1 MGMKDPV
8 PTYTYYI
15 NQIIQRHPDLAYLHA
30 TEKHIESP
38 EKGQNTS
45 ADAFISEGTE
55 NDFIRELWSTYGAN
69 GRRLITAG
77 GYTRE
82 TGMRVAQRKGDLIA
96 YGRLFISNVS
106 FFSSLC
112 VTLAL
117 IVYLQLMI
125 GFAFQPELPYR
136 LEKGL
141 KVDKGDRST
150 YYSRAD
156 PKGYTDYSFSPEFLR
171 EAGSARMEILARI

>member
-30 TEKHIESP
+30 TEKRLESTHRP
-38 EKGQNTS
+38 NAS
-45 ADAFISEGTE
+45 SDVYVAEGTE
-55 NDFIRELWSTYGAN
+55 NDFIRELWSAYGTN

-82 TGMRVAQRKGDLIA
+82 TGMSVAQRKGDLIA

-106 FFSSLC
+106 FL
-112 VTLAL
+112 
-117 IVYLQLMI
+117 
-125 GFAFQPELPYR
+125 FAAP
-136 LEKGL
+136 G
-141 KVDKGDRST
+141 GI
-150 YYSRAD
+150 
-156 PKGYTDYSFSPEFLR
+156 LR
-171 EAGSARMEILARI
+171 DC

>member
-15 NQIIQRHPDLAYLHA
+15 IQIIQRHPDLAYLHA

-38 EKGQNTS
+38 EEGQNTS
-45 ADAFISEGTE
+45 ADAFMSEGTE
-55 NDFIRELWSTYGAN
+55 NDFIRELWSAYGTN

-106 FFSSLC
+106 FFSLC
-112 VTLAL
+112 ATLAL
-117 IVYLQLMI
+117 TVYLQLMRNLI
-125 GFAFQPELPYR
+125 
-136 LEKGL
+136 
-141 KVDKGDRST
+141 
-150 YYSRAD
+150 
-156 PKGYTDYSFSPEFLR
+156 FSLNF
-171 EAGSARMEILARI
+171 RIAWKMD

>member
-8 PTYTYYI
+8 PTFTYYI

-30 TEKHIESP
+30 TEQRIESP
-38 EKGQNTS
+38 QGHNAS
-45 ADAFISEGTE
+45 SDDFMSEGTE
-55 NDFIRELWSTYGAN
+55 NDFIRHLWSAYGTN

-106 FFSSLC
+106 LFFFMQ
-112 VTLAL
+112 TLPRHL
-117 IVYLQLMI
+117 
-125 GFAFQPELPYR
+125 
-136 LEKGL
+136 
-141 KVDKGDRST
+141 
-150 YYSRAD
+150 
-156 PKGYTDYSFSPEFLR
+156 
-171 EAGSARMEILARI
+171 